1 MVSLKF
7 TWDKNKAE
15 FNIRKHGITFEEA
28 TTVFTDPL
36 SLTIDD
42 PLHSF
47 DEERAVIIGQSFR
60 DRLLVVVHTDMGDTV
75 RIISARPAIK
85 KERNDYESKSE
96 CFR

>member
-1 MVSLKF
+1 VSLKF

-85 KERNDYESKSE
+85 KERDDYESKSE

>member
-1 MVSLKF
+1 VSLKF

-85 KERNDYESKSE
+85 KERNYYESKSE

>member
-1 MVSLKF
+1 VSLKF

>member
-1 MVSLKF
+1 MSLKF

>member
-1 MVSLKF
+1 MSLKF

-60 DRLLVVVHTDMGDTV
+60 DRVLVVVHTDMGDTV

-85 KERNDYESKSE
+85 KERNYYESKSE